1 MNAINIPKFK
11 INCIAV
17 DCHHKIGNKAVFA
30 KDGILTAELLNMH
43 VLWDFGK

>member
-11 INCIAV
+11 IILMAV
-17 DCHHKIGNKAVFA
+17 DSHHKIVNKAVFA
-30 KDGILTAELLNMH
+30 KYGILTAELLKMH